1 MTIETILDVGH
12 KNFAFKSFEY
22 ALTMVF
28 LGKWRTNL

>member
-1 MTIETILDVGH
+1 MDNLEH
-12 KNFAFKSFEY
+12 EYFAFKSCEY